1 MYPEAVTAL
10 ELDAYLDGELDESRC
25 LAVEDYLSRNPEAAA
40 RMMADFSRRTALRL
54 GQPHLPERIDLA
66 AAAAQLDHGMRA
78 PARPIAHFLAR
89 RKWMSG
95 LAAAAAVAA
104 LVLVP
109 NAPIAQAGPP
119 TYVGD
124 AIQAYHTSL
133 IRADMPS
140 QLETTRF
147 DARDVQRFTRIR
159 IPVLPAGWR
168 ITDVQ
173 LFPSEEGPALQLM
186 VRIADGQT
194 VSLFAVRSRT
204 DAPAQ
209 PATVQ
214 KGRTTV
220 AYWRNGDMAY
230 ALTGV
235 DAPAA
240 LDLAAKDL
248 ADNGL
253 G

>member
-1 MYPEAVTAL
+1 MSAL
-10 ELDAYLDGELDESRC
+10 ELDAYLDGELEQSRC
-25 LAVEDYLSRNPEAAA
+25 LAVEEYLSRNPEAAA

-54 GQPHLPERIDLA
+54 SQPHLADRADLA
-66 AAAAQLDHGMRA
+66 AAAAQLDVGMRT
-78 PARPIAHFLAR
+78 PTRPLTHFLGR

-95 LAAAAAVAA
+95 FAAAAAVAA
-104 LVLVP
+104 LVVIP
-109 NAPIAQAGPP
+109 NAPIARAGPP

-133 IRADMPS
+133 LRADMPS
-140 QLETTRF
+140 QLETPRF
-147 DARDVQRFTRIR
+147 DAHDVQRFTRIR
-159 IPVLPAGWR
+159 VPVIPSGWR
-168 ITDVQ
+168 VTDVQ

-186 VRIADGQT
+186 VRIPDGST
-194 VSLFAVRSRT
+194 VSLFAVRT
-204 DAPAQ
+204 PTHAPDQ
-209 PATVQ
+209 PATIQ